1 MTKKLISFAALSDP
15 ADERAAEL
23 LYTAAFP
30 PEERRLWD
38 GILHPQSPY
47 GPQLSIIRISYPD
60 SAPRFAGIITVWEFE
75 TLRYIEHFAIDD
87 CLRGSGIGA
96 DVLHAVLAD
105 SPKPVV
111 LEVEPP
117 ADDNPMAA
125 RRISFYRRC
134 GLQILPHPYIQP
146 PYSPGLPAVP
156 LLLMASDAKIDPAM
170 AEKLLHRQVYNH
182 VQEAD

>member
-30 PEERRLWD
+30 PVERRLWD

-87 CLRGSGIGA
+87 SLRGSGIGA
-96 DVLHAVLAD
+96 DVLHAIAGG
-105 SPKPVV
+105 
-111 LEVEPP
+111 
-117 ADDNPMAA
+117 ARGRAA
-125 RRISFYRRC
+125 GRR
-134 GLQILPHPYIQP
+134 
-146 PYSPGLPAVP
+146 
-156 LLLMASDAKIDPAM
+156 
-170 AEKLLHRQVYNH
+170 
-182 VQEAD
+182 

>member
-30 PEERRLWD
+30 PEERRPWD

-96 DVLHAVLAD
+96 DALRAVLAA

-125 RRISFYRRC
+125 RRIFARTPRRATASYGIRC
-134 GLQILPHPYIQP
+134 KHRPGNGRKITP
-146 PYSPGLPAVP
+146 PPSL
-156 LLLMASDAKIDPAM
+156 
-170 AEKLLHRQVYNH
+170 
-182 VQEAD
+182 